1 MTAAVQKQLVSL
13 YRQCKLRTHK
23 SFEETEKGRRSKE
36 RENKAEKLKRI
47 HNVSEWVIKGNGH
60 VNAGA
65 CCCFDEATLANRCPC
80 QALPALHDVLPV
92 LLLLVVVLLL
102 LAFVVVVCQAKV
114 KVKVVASRHELTTS
128 LKTVSLIHVQHSFKH
143 SPSLHFP
150 THCPP
155 HSFIHWRW
163 QRVQSVFTL
172 IWSIYADTF
181 GPQQQLRRQHTKSL
195 PTLLRIKHTQ
205 RVIRAL
211 EANEMHK
218 CRTHTHTH

>member
-1 MTAAVQKQLVSL
+1 MQIKNAQKFWRDRERKKKQ
-13 YRQCKLRTHK
+13 R
-23 SFEETEKGRRSKE
+23 E

-80 QALPALHDVLPV
+80 QALPALHDVPLLV
-92 LLLLVVVLLL
+92 LHILLLVVV
-102 LAFVVVVCQAKV
+102 VVFQAKV

-128 LKTVSLIHVQHSFKH
+128 LKTVSLIHVQHSFKQ
-143 SPSLHFP
+143 SPSPPSIHCLH
-150 THCPP
+150 
-155 HSFIHWRW
+155 HSFIRWRW

-218 CRTHTHTH
+218 CRTHTHTHTN